1 MIRNNIYKIS
11 IVLLLMLLGVTNA
24 WGQTDYSGTYYIASK
39 ANKVDGDDKVTSYTP
54 DDSTNNFYLCPT
66 EDWYY
71 YVTKNEFQTNDNG
84 QPFLTTFKCKNG
96 EYDASKAVWI
106 VQKHPTEQD
115 CYYIIQKSTGKYMM
129 SNGQIKSSTNANRV
143 RVHLESVAAPATL
156 GDSALFEITSHDD
169 HLDIIPHSS
178 DGRNGDY
185 KYLVVNN
192 GNFTNLKANE
202 TKADGPKG
210 TYGQGTGGIIS
221 LYEHENNAKFYFED
235 YIPRPSITYNSSS
248 LIEIT
253 TSQSGAT
260 LIYTTDGED
269 PTTSNGTKVE
279 SHTISFDP
287 TDGVTTI
294 KAVAVVG
301 DDVSKVTTFN
311 IPFPIG
317 ESHKYLFQSK
327 ECEYYY
333 MIPSAEVSGNTTI
346 NTLNVPCK
354 TMAWYFKYA
363 ETVNDVYYYNVVN
376 AEGGYLFR
384 TGDNVYLKSTL
395 EDADGYKFK
404 VVGTPTDGYN
414 LIPKGLSKCVYK
426 TNGNVA
432 SNAHSPIAL
441 SNSTT
446 NALGLWK
453 FVSYSGTIA
462 QNVPFTLS
470 SDYATY
476 YYQIQNVNNSKYILP
491 TSYPVTINTLEGL
504 TDNRESMWII
514 KEAGQDTDGL
524 LNYYTMQN
532 AYTGEY
538 LCYIGA
544 ESDRGTAKVLKM
556 MSTTTEGYSA
566 DRAQFVIAQ
575 SKNGYNIIPKLI
587 VDKTRDT
594 NGSGHTKASYN
605 CLNRTSGGDVLGT
618 WMDTDDNSHW
628 TFIQVTDV
636 DCMDPIITLDN
647 DNAQFS
653 MSCVTNA
660 AKIYYTLDGTTPSVP
675 LSGTTLEYTDGSF
688 VPLTSAV
695 VKIIAVATTTADGS
709 DKSSEVSKDKVNE
722 PTITINTD
730 NSVTIAS
737 ATDGATIYYKL
748 GGDSPTTANG
758 TQSSSITSILPSQG
772 PIKAFAVK
780 DGLIN
785 SNIATES
792 AIPAKTI
799 VVSSTNA
806 SLTSEDPIVYDGSAQ
821 QPAFTLKDGETTIA
835 SSEYTAAYS
844 DNISAGTATITIS
857 DKTDGDYNVSG
868 SFTFTITQKG
878 LTITAKAN
886 EIIYGDSPTNDG
898 VTYSGFVEG
907 EDEDTDGMFT
917 GTLTYTYD
925 YNQFD
930 DINGAY
936 TITPDGLSATN
947 YAITFTPGTLT
958 VNPKEVNLVW
968 SETPLTYNGNPQAP
982 TATVTGTV
990 NNDEVNVTVTGEQTN
1005 AGTGYTATASGLT
1018 GVKAGNYKLPSEV
1031 TTTFGIEK
1039 ANITATVSILDWTY
1053 GEDAETPSLTGN
1065 TEDGVVT
1072 YSYKVKDADD
1082 DTYTATIPTMAGI
1095 YTVKASI
1102 ATTAN
1107 YQAGDVTAD
1116 FTISP
1121 KSIGD
1126 GNLFAD
1132 GITLELTPTGE
1143 LTAVK
1148 DGSTTLTENID
1159 FTCEVTM
1166 DGADRMVTITGIG
1179 NYTGSANGIYANPT
1193 FKDPDGSGS
1202 EKAAAVYQAKRDM
1215 AYPSGIKPYIVKKVN
1230 PTIGTM
1236 NIVPLDYIPEG
1247 VPVLLLSDAEAEG
1260 FVASPKEEST
1270 PEITDAV
1277 RNSNQLKMA
1286 PEGGVAV
1293 KDREVYMFYLGEFVL
1308 AFEGTIKK
1316 GNFYL
1321 MNPNYSD
1328 SPSSNNAASR
1338 RTLQFVIED
1347 VETGIDNSQSSMLKV
1362 HLSNEWFA
1370 LDGRRL
1376 NGKPTQKGL
1385 YIVNGQKVVIK

>member
-1 MIRNNIYKIS
+1 M
-11 IVLLLMLLGVTNA
+11 MLLGVTNA
-24 WGQTDYSGTYYIASK
+24 WGQTDYSGTYYIA
-39 ANKVDGDDKVTSYTP
+39 AVTYNATP
-54 DDSTNNFYLCPT
+54 SNNFYLCPT
-66 EDWYY
+66 ENWKYY
-71 YVTKNEFQTNDNG
+71 DSENNTYTSTSNG
-84 QPFLTTFKCKNG
+84 KPFLTTYKCRG
-96 EYDASKAVWI
+96 TVDYVASKALWV
-106 VQKHPTEQD
+106 VEKHPTLD
-115 CYYIIQKSTGKYMM
+115 YYYIKHAEDNKYITY
-129 SNGQIKSSTNANRV
+129 NNAYFDNIGRV
-143 RVHLESVAAPATL
+143 RVHLD
-156 GDSALFEITSHDD
+156 DSPVDDDDALFAINYVSSKSCYEIISKKASETESNGGRIYLNVNKGNKESLEGKDD
-169 HLDIIPHSS
+169 KMND
-178 DGRNGDY
+178 
-185 KYLVVNN
+185 V
-192 GNFTNLKANE
+192 E
-202 TKADGPKG
+202 
-210 TYGQGTGGIIS
+210 TGGIIGLWTS
-221 LYEHENNAKFYFED
+221 GSEESTGSGKFYFEE
-235 YIPRPSITYNSSS
+235 YIKRPTIVYNSDN

-253 TSQSGAT
+253 ANSGET
-260 LIYTTDGED
+260 TPVIKYTTDGSQ
-269 PTTSNGTKVE
+269 PSSTNGETY
-279 SHTISFDP
+279 SGPFDP
-287 TDGVTTI
+287 EDGVTTI
-294 KAVAVVG
+294 KAVEIVNGELSNVA
-301 DDVSKVTTFN
+301 TFTPTVLLGSN
-311 IPFPIG
+311 
-317 ESHKYLFQSK
+317 HKYLIQSK
-327 ECEYYY
+327 ECQFYNL
-333 MIPSAEVSGNTTI
+333 IPNVSVDNDTKYVS
-346 NTLNVPCK
+346 TLNVPCV
-354 TMAWYFKYA
+354 TMAWHFENA
-363 ETVNDVYYYNVVN
+363 SDGYYYIVDKN
-376 AEGGYLFR
+376 GWYMYF
-384 TGDNVYLKSTL
+384 TTTDNSSNYIYLKSSK
-395 EDADGYKFK
+395 DNSDGYKFSITAHAS
-404 VVGTPTDGYN
+404 GGYN
-414 LIPKGLSKCVYK
+414 LIPKGQNKSVSKYIK
-426 TNGNVA
+426 GNSDIGLKPAKIDAIA
-432 SNAHSPIAL
+432 SATSRWDLIPYST
-441 SNSTT
+441 SNLPQW
-446 NALGLWK
+446 AD
-453 FVSYSGTIA
+453 A
-462 QNVPFTLS
+462 PFTYV
-470 SDYATY
+470 SDDNNTY
-476 YYQIQNVNNSKYILP
+476 YYQIVSVSQSTKSIILNNDGDIKSQVIPNGIDERK
-491 TSYPVTINTLEGL
+491 T
-504 TDNRESMWII
+504 MWII
-514 KEAGQDTDGL
+514 KQVVDDGDEL
-524 LNYYTMQN
+524 LDFYTFQN
-532 AYTGEY
+532 AYTGQKLYYNGKGRLNISETVIQ
-538 LCYIGA
+538 LGLPSVLGA
-544 ESDRGTAKVLKM
+544 DETWSH
-556 MSTTTEGYSA
+556 
-566 DRAQFVIAQ
+566 FVIVQ
-575 SKNGYNIIPKLI
+575 TETGYNIIPRAI
-587 VDKTRDT
+587 IDD
-594 NGSGHTKASYN
+594 TKAIDRTSEPHSAFN
-605 CLNRTSGGDVLGT
+605 CINRASGGDNILGT
-618 WMDTDDNSHW
+618 FYDDGGGSRW
-628 TFIQVTDV
+628 TFTQVSNPV
-636 DCMDPIITLDN
+636 QCMDPVITLDN
-647 DNAQFS
+647 DNARFS

-660 AKIYYTLDGTTPSVP
+660 AKIYYTLDGETPTIP
-675 LSGTTLEYTDGSF
+675 ASGTTLEYTDGSF

-695 VKIIAVATTTADGS
+695 VKIIAVAATAVDGS
-709 DKSSEVSKDKVNE
+709 DISSEVSKDKVDE

-748 GGDSPTTANG
+748 GGDSPTTSNG
-758 TQSSSITSILPSQG
+758 IQSSSIASILPSLG

-792 AIPAKTI
+792 DIPAKTI
-799 VVSSTNA
+799 AVSSTNA
-806 SLTSEDPIVYDGSAQ
+806 LLTSEDPIVYDGSAQ

-886 EIIYGDSPTNDG
+886 EITYGDSPTNDG

-968 SETPLTYNGNPQAP
+968 SETPLTYNGNPQTP

-1039 ANITATVSILDWTY
+1039 ANIKATVSILDWTY
-1053 GEDAETPSLTGN
+1053 GEDAETPSVMGN
-1065 TEDGVVT
+1065 IEDGVVT
-1072 YSYKVKDADD
+1072 YSYKVKDAEDE
-1082 DTYTATIPTMAGI
+1082 TYTVTVPTNAGT
-1095 YTVKASI
+1095 YTVKAGI
-1102 ATTAN
+1102 GATDN

-1148 DGSTTLTENID
+1148 DGSTTLAENTD

-1270 PEITDAV
+1270 PEITDAI

-1293 KDREVYMFYLGEFVL
+1293 KDREAYMFYLGEFVL

-1328 SPSSNNAASR
+1328 SPGINNAASR